1 MLLKKKPNNNKI
13 GLSVLAENKSSN
25 YQKMKINKTNIHLK
39 KHFMQK

>member
-25 YQKMKINKTNIHLK
+25 YQKNENK
-39 KHFMQK
+39 